1 MKTKTCLIAMIMF
14 VSIITP
20 VFAVDFDL
28 DYAVFRGSDNNDIVE
43 VYLMIPR
50 TLFEFSKVENAYRS
64 NGHIRIAFAQNDTVR
79 DMKEWSI
86 VDQAN
91 ELINISDAQKIP
103 EMITVSMPEG
113 KFRIIAIVMDLTSK
127 KKYRKEKL
135 VDLKKYSRSELQIS
149 DIQLSAQVSKTAT
162 QNKFSKYFGYD
173 IIPNASNI
181 FGSQNKKIHGFC
193 EVYNLDYD
201 KSSDGKYKV
210 QYSITDLNGNIVTSL
225 DWMPKKKPGTSAVE
239 LNSIDIQDLSSG
251 LYDFKITV
259 IDESVNQQSESV
271 KRFYIMKNDREELF
285 AKTLE
290 ESNLSALTEKQLDE
304 IFGPM
309 KYYAIDKEIRR
320 YRKSDIEG
328 KRNIISKFWIRRD
341 PDPST
346 PINEAQAEFQQRLQY
361 VDGQFST
368 PRRKG
373 WKTDLGRV
381 FLIYGAP
388 SEIERC
394 PSSIEAKPYQVW
406 HYYEIE
412 GGVQFIFVD
421 KTGFGQM
428 ELVHSTARNELQDYQ
443 WQRWV
448 SPTSS
453 SMDQYRY

>member
-50 TLFEFSKVENAYRS
+50 TLFEFSKFENAYRS
-64 NGHIRIAFAQNDTVR
+64 NGHIRIAFAQNDTIR

-91 ELINISDAQKIP
+91 ELTNISDAQKIP
-103 EMITVSMPEG
+103 EIVTLSIPEG
-113 KFRIIAIVMDLTSK
+113 QYRIIAIVMDLTSK

-149 DIQLSAQVSKTAT
+149 DIQLSAQVSKTTT

-173 IIPNASNI
+173 IIPNASNLY
-181 FGSQNKKIHGFC
+181 GSQNRKIFGFC
-193 EVYNLDYD
+193 EVYNFDYD

-210 QYSITDLNGNIVTSL
+210 QYSITDLNDNVVTSL
-225 DWMPKKKPGTSAVE
+225 DWTPKKKPGTSAVE
-239 LNSIDIQDLSSG
+239 LNSLDIQDLSSG
-251 LYDFKITV
+251 LYNFKITV

-271 KRFYIMKNDREELF
+271 KRFYIMKDDRKELF
-285 AKTLE
+285 TKTLE

-304 IFGPM
+304 MFGPM

-368 PRRKG
+368 PRQKG

-388 SEIERC
+388 SEIERY
-394 PSSIEAKPYQVW
+394 PSSIEAKPYQIW

-412 GGVQFIFVD
+412 GGVQFTFVD

-453 SMDQYRY
+453 STDRYGY